1 MLKVKKGFKELV
13 GHAEAKI
20 KSMSP
25 NEVDLKL
32 KETGVTLVDLRDIRE
47 LKREGTI
54 PGSIHIPRGMLE
66 FWIDPD
72 SPYYKSE
79 LDDTEELILF
89 CNKGW
94 RSALATLSLQSM
106 GIQNVSHMTGGLE
119 QWQKDVGRIEQIPT
133 AK

>member
-13 GHAEAKI
+13 GEAEAKI

-66 FWIDPD
+66 FWIDAD

>member
-13 GHAEAKI
+13 GEAEAKI

>member
-66 FWIDPD
+66 FWIDAD

-79 LDDTEELILF
+79 LDDAEELILF

-94 RSALATLSLQSM
+94 RSALATFSLQSM
-106 GIQNVSHMTGGLE
+106 GIQNVSHMAGGLE

-133 AK
+133 VK

>member
-13 GHAEAKI
+13 GEAEAKI

-25 NEVDLKL
+25 NEVNLKL
-32 KETGVTLVDLRDIRE
+32 KETGVILVDLRDIRE

-66 FWIDPD
+66 FWIDAD

-79 LDDTEELILF
+79 LDDAEELILF

-94 RSALATLSLQSM
+94 RSALATFSLQSM

>member
-13 GHAEAKI
+13 GEAEAKI

-32 KETGVTLVDLRDIRE
+32 KEVGVTLVDLRDIRE

-66 FWIDPD
+66 FWIDAD

-79 LDDTEELILF
+79 LDDAEELILF

-94 RSALATLSLQSM
+94 RSALATFSLQSM

>member
-13 GHAEAKI
+13 GEAEAKI

-66 FWIDPD
+66 FWIDAD

-79 LDDTEELILF
+79 LDDAEELILF

>member
-13 GHAEAKI
+13 GEAEAKI

-25 NEVDLKL
+25 NEVNLKL
-32 KETGVTLVDLRDIRE
+32 KETGVILVDLRDIRE

-66 FWIDPD
+66 FWIDGD

>member
-13 GHAEAKI
+13 GEAEAKI

-25 NEVDLKL
+25 NEVNLKL
-32 KETGVTLVDLRDIRE
+32 KETGVILVDLRDIRE

-66 FWIDPD
+66 FWIDVD

-79 LDDTEELILF
+79 LDDAEELILF

-94 RSALATLSLQSM
+94 RSALATFSLQSM

>member
-13 GHAEAKI
+13 GEAEAKI

-119 QWQKDVGRIEQIPT
+119 QWQKDVGRLEEIST

>member
-13 GHAEAKI
+13 GEAEAKI

-66 FWIDPD
+66 FWIDAD

-79 LDDTEELILF
+79 LDDAEELILF

-94 RSALATLSLQSM
+94 RSALATFSLQSM

>member
-1 MLKVKKGFKELV
+1 MLKVKKGFKTLV
-13 GHAEAKI
+13 GEAEDKI

-54 PGSIHIPRGMLE
+54 PGSVHIPRGMLE
-66 FWIDPD
+66 FWIDGD

-119 QWQKDVGRIEQIPT
+119 QWEKDVGRIEQIPT
-133 AK
+133 SK

>member
-13 GHAEAKI
+13 GEAEAKI

-66 FWIDPD
+66 FWIDGD

-119 QWQKDVGRIEQIPT
+119 QWEKDVGRIEQIPT
-133 AK
+133 SK

>member
-13 GHAEAKI
+13 GEAEAKI

-32 KETGVTLVDLRDIRE
+32 KEVGVTLVDLRDIRE

-66 FWIDPD
+66 FWIDAE

-79 LDDTEELILF
+79 LDDAEELILF

-94 RSALATLSLQSM
+94 RSALATFSLQSM